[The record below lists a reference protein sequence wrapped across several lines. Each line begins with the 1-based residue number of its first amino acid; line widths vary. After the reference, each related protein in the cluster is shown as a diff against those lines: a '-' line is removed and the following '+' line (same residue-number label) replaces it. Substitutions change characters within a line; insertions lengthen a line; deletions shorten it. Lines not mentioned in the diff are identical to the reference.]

1 MSAHIEWASALR
13 DLGFWRGWATA
24 FPDGRRRAR
33 TCGGTFAAVASA
45 RSTGCHGI
53 DLTFGEALER
63 WLESVPEGTPERR
76 DREWPVHVHLIPR
89 FGHIQI
95 CQIGEWHAIV
105 LLDELRSGGCTS
117 WGLRKVLEPMRE
129 AMQFAVE
136 RGLRDDD
143 PLTTVEGILDEDER
157 PVEIE
162 VEGYR
167 VVDIRRFKAQHASR

>member
-1 MSAHIEWASALR
+1 VRFEISVFGE
-13 DLGFWRGWATA
+13 
-24 FPDGRRRAR
+24 DGQPHFLTVVGGLARAEAA
-33 TCGGTFAAVASA
+33 FAAVASA

-76 DREWPVHVHLIPR
+76 DREWPVHVDLIPR

-95 CQIGEWHAIV
+95 CQIGEWHAIA
-105 LLDELRSGGCTS
+105 LLDELRSGGYTS

-143 PLTTVEGILDEDER
+143 SLTTVEGILDEDER

-162 VEGYR
+162 VEGCR